1 VRAPPGIIVCLLA
14 VVLLAA
20 CGGNGSEPASTR
32 ILDGQAQNVSLPEVR
47 QAIDRLYRDHPGV
60 ESFVSRQ
67 VQYTPKTRD
76 KVLGVCRRGGREV
89 VPRELE
95 SSRVLACA
103 PLIFFFYSYGVRSSA
118 AESVDVARKLYWY
131 AVTHNRRPYDSRR
144 ILTPLLR
151 RWGIE

>member
-1 VRAPPGIIVCLLA
+1 VRAPPGLVVCLLA

-20 CGGNGSEPASTR
+20 CGGKGSEPASTR
-32 ILDGQAQNVSLPEVR
+32 ILDGQAQHVSFPEIR

-60 ESFVSRQ
+60 ESFVSRD

-76 KVLGVCRRGGREV
+76 KVLKVCRRGGREE

-103 PLIFFFYSYGVRSSA
+103 PLSFFYNYGVRSSA

>member
-1 VRAPPGIIVCLLA
+1 VCLLA

-20 CGGNGSEPASTR
+20 CG
-32 ILDGQAQNVSLPEVR
+32 
-47 QAIDRLYRDHPGV
+47 
-60 ESFVSRQ
+60 
-67 VQYTPKTRD
+67 
-76 KVLGVCRRGGREV
+76 

-103 PLIFFFYSYGVRSSA
+103 PLLFFFYSYGVRSSA
-118 AESVDVARKLYWY
+118 AESVDVARKLHWY

-144 ILTPLLR
+144 ILTLLLR